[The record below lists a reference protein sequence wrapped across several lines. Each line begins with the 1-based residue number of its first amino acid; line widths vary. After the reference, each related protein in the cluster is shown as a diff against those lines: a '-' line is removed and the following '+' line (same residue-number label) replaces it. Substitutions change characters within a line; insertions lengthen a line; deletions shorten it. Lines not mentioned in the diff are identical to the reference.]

1 MQAPAT
7 QRPRYGEQGFSLVE
21 LVIVV
26 IIIGII
32 AAIAIP
38 RLSRGSEGANASA
51 LKQDLLVLN
60 KAIDLYAAEHL
71 GRFPDAAKVQDQ
83 LLLYTDE
90 QGNTSPTPTSTH
102 IFGPYLRKIPPAPAG
117 EAPGSTKLSA
127 TDAADVGWLYRV
139 GRGRIY
145 LNRSAAI
152 DFDKEDDALNRLIE
166 KVGP

>member
-1 MQAPAT
+1 MQATAT
-7 QRPRYGEQGFSLVE
+7 KRPRHVARGFSLVE
-21 LVIVV
+21 LVVVV

-32 AAIAIP
+32 GAVAIP
-38 RLSRGSEGANASA
+38 RLSRGSDGANKSA

-60 KAIDLYAAEHL
+60 KAVDLYAAEHL
-71 GRFPDAAKVQDQ
+71 GKYPDAAKVEDQ

-90 QGNTSPTPTSTH
+90 QGNTSATPTSTH

-127 TDAADVGWLYRV
+127 TDAVDVGWLYRA

-145 LNRSAAI
+145 LNRSDAI
-152 DFDKEDDALNRLIE
+152 DFDKEDDALNRLIDG
-166 KVGP
+166 VLP